1 MVAATTSVRTSYKYF
16 LQDNDLSEIPIRIVH
31 AQLSFVFQNGFAVD
45 PAAVTYLKQIKAY
58 EEWALRQQ
66 ENNKKIIG

>member
-1 MVAATTSVRTSYKYF
+1 MYCCSFCYSYTLF
-16 LQDNDLSEIPIRIVH
+16 TLFP
-31 AQLSFVFQNGFAVD
+31 NGFAVD